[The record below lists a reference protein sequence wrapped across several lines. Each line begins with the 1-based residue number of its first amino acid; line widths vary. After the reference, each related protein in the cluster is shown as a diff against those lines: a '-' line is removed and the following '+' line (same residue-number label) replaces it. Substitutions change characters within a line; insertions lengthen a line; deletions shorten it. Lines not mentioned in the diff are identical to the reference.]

1 MEMAPLHHKSYDADI
16 PFLSTLCRYPYHS
29 HPRDKALVIFS
40 ALFFINSII
49 TYIRFIVGIKC
60 IEDNII
66 ITHIRIKKLRVGIL
80 RFQIRRLQ
88 AVETH
93 VTTISGQHLFA
104 TVLTLFCDVI
114 TNSDV
119 INGRYVIRI
128 YDVTLCL
135 KHVIRYPVP
144 GLKVLL

>member
-1 MEMAPLHHKSYDADI
+1 MAVDPLHHKSYDADI
-16 PFLSTLCRYPYHS
+16 PFLSVLSTDTGHS

-49 TYIRFIVGIKC
+49 AYIRFTFSVKC

-66 ITHIRIKKLRVGIL
+66 ITYIRIKKLRVRIP
-80 RFQIRRLQ
+80 RFQIRGLQ
-88 AVETH
+88 AVKTH
-93 VTTISGQHLFA
+93 ITTISGQHMPA
-104 TVLTLFCDVI
+104 TVLTLFSDVI

-119 INGRYVIRI
+119 INNRYVIRI
-128 YDVTLCL
+128 CDVTLSL
-135 KHVIRYPVP
+135 KHVIRHPVP